1 MYATPRV
8 IMSAMRLFTGESG
21 CSQGYRVSTLATLEF
36 ASERGKIPR
45 TNQT

>member
-1 MYATPRV
+1 MYAKPQV
-8 IMSAMRLFTGESG
+8 IMSAMRLFTGESDVPKATG
-21 CSQGYRVSTLATLEF
+21 CRQ